1 MKNNKLRSPVYLI
14 FLVLAMAVG
23 FAGLSLI
30 LKDAI
35 VDFVNG
41 WPTDSATWDDTLE
54 LFMPLCISA
63 TIALM
68 ALVLLFFALVGAFAK
83 SGAVIL
89 STSLCLAL
97 LSSTVSVYSIGKAI
111 GFDFLD
117 FQAIADAFSSGDFS
131 LMQPILFFTMAIL
144 LGFVAFI
151 ALIICYNRPRGAASI
166 AFGII
171 CFVLGLAT
179 TAVGIPYLD
188 IIDDPSAFIEL
199 SVLLAML
206 PYLMPGL
213 LGIALLGLGCYKP
226 KEVEQEGEAP
236 LEVEIK
242 VA

>member
-35 VDFVNG
+35 VDIVNG
-41 WPTDSATWDDTLE
+41 WPTDSTTWDYMLE

-63 TIALM
+63 SIALT

-89 STSLCLAL
+89 STSLCLSL

-117 FQAIADAFSSGDFS
+117 FQTIADAFASGDFS
-131 LMQPILFFTMAIL
+131 LMQPILFFGTAIL
-144 LGFVAFI
+144 LGFIAFI
-151 ALIICYNRPRGAASI
+151 ALIVCYNRPRGGASI
-166 AFGII
+166 ALGII

-179 TAVGIPYLD
+179 TAIGIPYLD
-188 IIDDPSAFIEL
+188 IIDDPSAYTEL

-206 PYLMPGL
+206 PYLMPAL

-226 KEVEQEGEAP
+226 KEVKQEGEVP